1 MHMNEPKEKTYT
13 VLWGMC
19 NATYYVVKA
28 IDEDEAVDRSGY
40 NYDPD
45 EDWAVETYENGL
57 VIENCHWA
65 ETTCEDKEEE
75 ND

>member
-1 MHMNEPKEKTYT
+1 
-13 VLWGMC
+13 MC

-28 IDEDEAVDRSGY
+28 KDEDEAVDRSGY

-45 EDWAVETYENGL
+45 EEWAVETYENGL
-57 VIENCHWA
+57 VVENCHWA
-65 ETTCEDKEEE
+65 ETTCEDEEEE